1 MKCREKKNGKEKT
14 INKDINK
21 NPDTNL
27 TVPVG
32 MERKETSAHR
42 VFRGDPICFAIR
54 TLREGKTGNSCK
66 VTPLVNAETRTY
78 CYSVQGYFLL

>member
-1 MKCREKKNGKEKT
+1 MKRREKKNGKEKT

-42 VFRGDPICFAIR
+42 FS
-54 TLREGKTGNSCK
+54 E
-66 VTPLVNAETRTY
+66 VTPFAL
-78 CYSVQGYFLL
+78 Q